1 MPEIPESWP
10 NWLTLIL
17 ATIYILRGVLVKFLP
32 DTLQKAI
39 ENFSARRT
47 DQAEH
52 NQEIEEVQ
60 LNARLQT
67 QASEQLRKSWR
78 EEMLLEIIQN
88 QQTFAQDTLLG
99 EVRALA
105 GIGHQ
110 THEELRNARRAIYR
124 SANLT
129 ATLITCLHGQ
139 DPAKMLAMAD
149 EIGDVIEGLN
159 GESKTE

>member
-1 MPEIPESWP
+1 MPEIPENWP

-17 ATIYILRGVLVKFLP
+17 AILYILRGALVKLLP
-32 DTLQKAI
+32 TSVQTII
-39 ENFSARRT
+39 ENVSARRT
-47 DQAEH
+47 GQAKH
-52 NQEIEEVQ
+52 NQEIEEVE
-60 LNARLQT
+60 LNSRLQT

-78 EEMLLEIIQN
+78 EEMLLEIIQS

-99 EVRALA
+99 EIRALA
-105 GIGHQ
+105 KAGHQ

-139 DPAKMLAMAD
+139 DPAKMLELAD

-159 GESKTE
+159 SEKE